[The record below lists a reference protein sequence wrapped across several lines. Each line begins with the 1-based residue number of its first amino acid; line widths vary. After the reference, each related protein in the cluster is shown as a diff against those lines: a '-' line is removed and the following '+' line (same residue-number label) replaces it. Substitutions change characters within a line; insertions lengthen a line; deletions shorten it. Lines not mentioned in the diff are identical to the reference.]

1 MLRGRLRREAAIY
14 RHCLVG
20 LAEAQCA
27 SILISISR
35 LIWKIVDGFA
45 ARQGSLV
52 RIFLNLCNLAPR
64 RFCRLSWIVRIS
76 REPVA
81 TVRRFCGLPCLSAST
96 FSALSAASRSRTC
109 RLSSASLRSCSSW
122 RSFSSSCSCTLS
134 RVAFP
139 SSSPRSLQT

>member
-1 MLRGRLRREAAIY
+1 MLRVDLRREAAIY

-52 RIFLNLCNLAPR
+52 RIFLNLCKSGPEKI
-64 RFCRLSWIVRIS
+64 CRLSWIVRIS

-81 TVRRFCGLPCLSAST
+81 TVRRFCGLPLPFGLHLLSPFGGFT
-96 FSALSAASRSRTC
+96 FSNLSPLLCVLAKLLVLAE
-109 RLSSASLRSCSSW
+109 L
-122 RSFSSSCSCTLS
+122 
-134 RVAFP
+134 
-139 SSSPRSLQT
+139 